1 MPKRRCRENGWAFS
15 KRSRPRW
22 HARDICSIRK
32 WRLAGETTTRILST
46 PRPLHLR
53 WSYPPCPFTAATT
66 SSARLVSFPRA
77 RRRLDRAA
85 RRYDES
91 ASRTDYRAG
100 RPLSA
105 SGYLRIPQSRR
116 GGRPDVL
123 RCRRRRA
130 VSACGELCGSDSQRR
145 QACRP
150 SRSAAGEIRVCAQSE
165 DGQNSRHPDSA
176 RRAGDCRR
184 GHRMKRRDFIAA
196 LGGAAA
202 WPFAARAQQA
212 RVPLIGFIGTT
223 SPSVWSQQVAAFEQR
238 LSELGW
244 IPGRTITID
253 YRWTEG
259 RNEEAPAIAEAF
271 VQRKVDIIVAGGNA
285 VAAARRATTSIP
297 IVFPVAVDPVGSGFV
312 DSLSRPG
319 GNVTG
324 LSLQGPDV
332 AGKRLE
338 LLREI
343 VPGRRRLAI
352 MVNVGYVAAK
362 QELAQVQIAAAA
374 LGFDSVVL
382 EIRQAQDIAP
392 AFDGLNDRA
401 DALYVVTEALVSS
414 NAARINTLALGE
426 RMPTIFGTREGIQAG
441 GLVCYGPNLSALFRR
456 AAEFADKIL
465 RGAKPG
471 DIPVEQPTKFE
482 LIVNLTT
489 AKALG
494 LTIPP
499 NLLALADEV
508 IE

>member
-1 MPKRRCRENGWAFS
+1 M
-15 KRSRPRW
+15 
-22 HARDICSIRK
+22 
-32 WRLAGETTTRILST
+32 
-46 PRPLHLR
+46 
-53 WSYPPCPFTAATT
+53 
-66 SSARLVSFPRA
+66 V
-77 RRRLDRAA
+77 
-85 RRYDES
+85 
-91 ASRTDYRAG
+91 
-100 RPLSA
+100 
-105 SGYLRIPQSRR
+105 
-116 GGRPDVL
+116 
-123 RCRRRRA
+123 
-130 VSACGELCGSDSQRR
+130 
-145 QACRP
+145 
-150 SRSAAGEIRVCAQSE
+150 
-165 DGQNSRHPDSA
+165 A
-176 RRAGDCRR
+176 RRARP
-184 GHRMKRRDFIAA
+184 A
-196 LGGAAA
+196 GG
-202 WPFAARAQQA
+202 
-212 RVPLIGFIGTT
+212 
-223 SPSVWSQQVAAFEQR
+223 QVASHWFLGTVTQSTWPVEAFAQR
-238 LSELGW
+238 LRELGW
-244 IPGRTITID
+244 IDGQTVTVE
-253 YRWTEG
+253 YRWAEG
-259 RNEEAPAIAEAF
+259 HSDRITAFAAEF
-271 VQRKVDIIVAGGNA
+271 VRSKVDLIVTGGNA
-285 VAAARRATTSIP
+285 VAAAKQATSTIP
-297 IVFPVAVDPVGSGFV
+297 IIFAVAVDPVGSGFV

-319 GNVTG
+319 GNITG
-324 LSLQGPDV
+324 LSLQGPDL
-332 AGKRLE
+332 ASKRLE

-362 QELAQVQIAAAA
+362 QELAQVQAAAAA

>member
-1 MPKRRCRENGWAFS
+1 M
-15 KRSRPRW
+15 
-22 HARDICSIRK
+22 
-32 WRLAGETTTRILST
+32 
-46 PRPLHLR
+46 
-53 WSYPPCPFTAATT
+53 
-66 SSARLVSFPRA
+66 
-77 RRRLDRAA
+77 RRREFIMLVGGATA
-85 RRYDES
+85 
-91 ASRTDYRAG
+91 TW
-100 RPLSA
+100 PLS
-105 SGYLRIPQSRR
+105 
-116 GGRPDVL
+116 
-123 RCRRRRA
+123 
-130 VSACGELCGSDSQRR
+130 
-145 QACRP
+145 
-150 SRSAAGEIRVCAQSE
+150 
-165 DGQNSRHPDSA
+165 
-176 RRAGDCRR
+176 
-184 GHRMKRRDFIAA
+184 
-196 LGGAAA
+196 
-202 WPFAARAQQA
+202 ARAQQ
-212 RVPLIGFIGTT
+212 PGKLPTIGFLGTVT
-223 SPSVWSQQVAAFEQR
+223 QSTWPVEAFAQR
-238 LSELGW
+238 LRELGW
-244 IPGRTITID
+244 IDGQTVTVE
-253 YRWTEG
+253 YRWAEG
-259 RNEEAPAIAEAF
+259 HSDRITAFAAEF
-271 VQRKVDIIVAGGNA
+271 VRSKVDLIVTGGNA
-285 VAAARRATTSIP
+285 VAAAKQATSTIP
-297 IVFPVAVDPVGSGFV
+297 IIFAVAVDPVGSGFV

-319 GNVTG
+319 GNITG
-324 LSLQGPDV
+324 LSLQGPDL
-332 AGKRLE
+332 ASKRLE

-362 QELAQVQIAAAA
+362 QELAQVQAAAAA

-494 LTIPP
+494 LTIPEVF
-499 NLLALADEV
+499 LQRADEV